1 MPAQIA
7 PAADAKPA
15 PQPASHDGIAWDERP
30 TTAPT
35 EVELVT
41 VIKRWEV
48 VSGQHE
54 VLKLSGLLEMY
65 WTDPRLAGYPLKRGL
80 PEAIW
85 RPEII
90 ACQGFKMD
98 KAEKYAVL
106 PKFYNKEGGEMSDG
120 RLQFVVE
127 FSFGEAGWNIS
138 DDLERMRLFPFDSTR
153 VDVSIIFSGTRR
165 KEMLDLEIKPVLTRP
180 NPPNRVKAGH
190 PLQHIEWLCTRHSDD
205 YEMVAV
211 SYALGSHPRP
221 GFFSLPHHTAD
232 TRMADLLLSFQIKRT
247 PSFYV
252 AKGIRPLFLVAL
264 FGFAV
269 FGLESNDLG
278 TRLSILAALFLT
290 TYAVQ
295 WIVIERL
302 PRLPFSTVLDHVAQS
317 VVTAL
322 LLMCLVSLASY
333 RLGRD
338 GCDDDGC
345 GFDRK
350 LGGRVDAVGAAVVA
364 AFLLLE
370 TVAYRIVYSA
380 SRSTK
385 TGWSRP
391 WRKGGYLRNKRFV
404 PYEAYRLVT
413 DEAFVAVN
421 GRSFLGAGAR
431 VDDVRAF

>member
-1 MPAQIA
+1 
-7 PAADAKPA
+7 
-15 PQPASHDGIAWDERP
+15 
-30 TTAPT
+30 
-35 EVELVT
+35 
-41 VIKRWEV
+41 
-48 VSGQHE
+48 
-54 VLKLSGLLEMY
+54 
-65 WTDPRLAGYPLKRGL
+65 
-80 PEAIW
+80 
-85 RPEII
+85 
-90 ACQGFKMD
+90 
-98 KAEKYAVL
+98 
-106 PKFYNKEGGEMSDG
+106 
-120 RLQFVVE
+120 
-127 FSFGEAGWNIS
+127 
-138 DDLERMRLFPFDSTR
+138 MRLFPFDSTR
-153 VDVSIIFSGTRR
+153 VDVSVIFSGTRR

-269 FGLESNDLG
+269 FGLESDDLG

-345 GFDRK
+345 
-350 LGGRVDAVGAAVVA
+350 
-364 AFLLLE
+364 
-370 TVAYRIVYSA
+370 
-380 SRSTK
+380 
-385 TGWSRP
+385 
-391 WRKGGYLRNKRFV
+391 
-404 PYEAYRLVT
+404 
-413 DEAFVAVN
+413 
-421 GRSFLGAGAR
+421 
-431 VDDVRAF
+431 

>member
-1 MPAQIA
+1 
-7 PAADAKPA
+7 
-15 PQPASHDGIAWDERP
+15 
-30 TTAPT
+30 
-35 EVELVT
+35 
-41 VIKRWEV
+41 
-48 VSGQHE
+48 
-54 VLKLSGLLEMY
+54 
-65 WTDPRLAGYPLKRGL
+65 
-80 PEAIW
+80 
-85 RPEII
+85 
-90 ACQGFKMD
+90 
-98 KAEKYAVL
+98 
-106 PKFYNKEGGEMSDG
+106 
-120 RLQFVVE
+120 
-127 FSFGEAGWNIS
+127 
-138 DDLERMRLFPFDSTR
+138 
-153 VDVSIIFSGTRR
+153 
-165 KEMLDLEIKPVLTRP
+165 
-180 NPPNRVKAGH
+180 
-190 PLQHIEWLCTRHSDD
+190 
-205 YEMVAV
+205 
-211 SYALGSHPRP
+211 
-221 GFFSLPHHTAD
+221 
-232 TRMADLLLSFQIKRT
+232 MADLLLSFQIKRT

-269 FGLESNDLG
+269 FGLESDDLG

-350 LGGRVDAVGAAVVA
+350 LGERVDAVGAAVVA

-370 TVAYRIVYSA
+370 TVAYRIVYSV